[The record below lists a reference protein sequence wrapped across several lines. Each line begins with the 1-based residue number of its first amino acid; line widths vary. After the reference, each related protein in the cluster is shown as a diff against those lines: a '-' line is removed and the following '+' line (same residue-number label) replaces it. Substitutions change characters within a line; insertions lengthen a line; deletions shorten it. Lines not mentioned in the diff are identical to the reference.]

1 MSRTE
6 ILSWTSLATSVSVVV
21 FYILIILGWPEVL
34 SDYTSKLVNIFFYV
48 FLCAVIV
55 EIFVEINGQKQTVTK
70 DERDLMIE
78 GKGHRIGYSI
88 LVFGVIVV
96 LIQLLIIDNFGN
108 EFDHFMSIN
117 TFKNIFNLLFITL
130 FVASAS
136 KRTIMIY
143 NYRKD
148 D

>member
-6 ILSWTSLATSVSVVV
+6 ILSWTSLATSISVVV

-55 EIFVEINGQKQTVTK
+55 EIFVEINGQKQTITK
-70 DERDLMIE
+70 DERDFMIE
-78 GKGHRIGYSI
+78 GKGHQIGYSI

-96 LIQLLIIDNFGN
+96 LIQLLIVDNFGN

-117 TFKNIFNLLFITL
+117 TFKYIFNLLFITL

-136 KRTIMIY
+136 KCTIMIY

>member
-6 ILSWTSLATSVSVVV
+6 ILSWTSLATSISVLV
-21 FYILIILGWPEVL
+21 FYILIILGWPEFL

-88 LVFGVIVV
+88 LVFGVIVA
-96 LIQLLIIDNFGN
+96 LIQLLIVDNFGN

-117 TFKNIFNLLFITL
+117 TFKYIFNLLFITL

-136 KRTIMIY
+136 KRSIMIY

>member
-48 FLCAVIV
+48 FLCAIIV

-96 LIQLLIIDNFGN
+96 LIQLLIVDNFGN

-117 TFKNIFNLLFITL
+117 TFKYIFNLLFITL

>member
-6 ILSWTSLATSVSVVV
+6 ILSWTSLATSISVVV

-34 SDYTSKLVNIFFYV
+34 SDYTSKLVNIFCYV

-55 EIFVEINGQKQTVTK
+55 EIFVEINGQKQTITK
-70 DERDLMIE
+70 DERDFMIE

-88 LVFGVIVV
+88 LVFGVIVA
-96 LIQLLIIDNFGN
+96 LIQLLIVDNFGN

-117 TFKNIFNLLFITL
+117 TFKYIFNLLFITL

>member
-6 ILSWTSLATSVSVVV
+6 ILSWTSLATSISVVV
-21 FYILIILGWPEVL
+21 FYMVIMLGWPDVL
-34 SDYTSKLVNIFFYV
+34 LDYTSKLVNIFFYV

-55 EIFVEINGQKQTVTK
+55 EIFVEINEQKQTIKK

-96 LIQLLIIDNFGN
+96 LIQLLIVDNFGN

-117 TFKNIFNLLFITL
+117 TFKYIFNLLFIAL

>member
-6 ILSWTSLATSVSVVV
+6 ILSWTSLATSISVVV
-21 FYILIILGWPEVL
+21 FYMVIMLGWPDVL
-34 SDYTSKLVNIFFYV
+34 LDYTSKLVNIFFYV

-55 EIFVEINGQKQTVTK
+55 EIFVEINEQKQTIKK

-96 LIQLLIIDNFGN
+96 LIQLLIVDNFGN
-108 EFDHFMSIN
+108 ELDHFISIN
-117 TFKNIFNLLFITL
+117 TFKYIFNLLFIAL